1 MKNILKRK
9 VVEHK
14 PIRDAYGRMTGETH
28 EVTNYEWSLAR
39 IITLAAVA
47 VVVLILLFSCITT
60 VPTGYTGIL
69 TTFGRVED
77 RTMNAGVHL
86 IAPWQRIV
94 KLDNRTQKVEINAQ
108 AFSSDIQQVDLKMS
122 INFCIDQTT
131 AQNLYRTV
139 GKQYYD
145 TILYPRILENT
156 KAIFAKY
163 SAEELVSHRQSL
175 SGEIQELLATDASKY
190 GIQVI
195 NFSVEDI
202 DFTDAFTNAVEAK
215 QVAAQNKL
223 TAETQQAQ
231 KTMEQEQV
239 AKRRIIDANA
249 AAEEAKIQAEADLE
263 VTKIQADAA
272 EYAGLKEAAK
282 NKAISEWLTD
292 TLIQYY
298 YIQAW
303 DGKLPTTM
311 FGSGTETSVMFP
323 MGE

>member
-1 MKNILKRK
+1 MKLLKNRITK
-9 VVEHK
+9 TVG
-14 PIRDAYGRMTGETH
+14 IRDEHGYLTGTK
-28 EVTNYEWSLAR
+28 EVDEWEWSLPK
-39 IITLAAVA
+39 IIIASILA
-47 VVVLILLFSCITT
+47 LILLLMLISCITT

-77 RTMNAGVHL
+77 RTMGAGVHF
-86 IAPWQRIV
+86 IAPWQKIV

-122 INFCIDQTT
+122 VNYCIDQAT
-131 AQNLYRTV
+131 AQNLYKTV

-145 TILYPRILENT
+145 TVLYPRILENT
-156 KAIFAKY
+156 KSVFAKY
-163 SAEELVSHRQSL
+163 SAEELVSHRQDL
-175 SGEIQELLATDASKY
+175 SGEIQELLTTDATRY
-190 GIQVI
+190 GIQIV

-231 KTMEQEQV
+231 KTMEQEQI

-323 MGE
+323 IGE

>member
-1 MKNILKRK
+1 MGFFITKKVKKVNDWNGSREEEVEELNLKR
-9 VVEHK
+9 
-14 PIRDAYGRMTGETH
+14 
-28 EVTNYEWSLAR
+28 
-39 IITLAAVA
+39 IIICGIAAI
-47 VVVLILLFSCITT
+47 LIFILIVSCIST

-77 RTMNAGVHL
+77 RTMGAGVHF

-94 KLDNRTQKVEINAQ
+94 KLDNRTQKVEIDAQ

-122 INFCIDQTT
+122 VNYCIDQAT
-131 AQNLYRTV
+131 AQNLYKTV

-145 TILYPRILENT
+145 TVLYPRILENT
-156 KAIFAKY
+156 KSVFAKY
-163 SAEELVSHRQSL
+163 SAEELVSHRQYL
-175 SGEIQELLATDASKY
+175 SSEIQELLTADAARY
-190 GIQVI
+190 GIQIV

-231 KTMEQEQV
+231 KTMEQEQI

-272 EYAGLKEAAK
+272 EYAGQKEAAK

-292 TLIQYY
+292 TLIRYY

-303 DGKLPTTM
+303 DGKLPQYMFGNNADTTM
-311 FGSGTETSVMFP
+311 MLP
-323 MGE
+323 IN